1 MAMLG
6 SSSPRDDR
14 TSEAAATRAAPPA
27 VAEKGLVGGLLRS
40 TDWLVAVLPR
50 PLRELLRRPLTSPL
64 REQEDD
70 EVSAT
75 ILKVTVTV
83 SAVAFVLLAIT
94 DLVDVL
100 ALHRRIRAFDADLDG
115 GLWTWAS
122 VATEAAGAALLLLL
136 AMTAV
141 RWRAF
146 AVCSLILAYFS
157 LDDAVLIHEGIAGAL
172 DFFPHSSRIIWPLLY
187 LPLLV
192 GLTIQLWRIA
202 EAQHGPQVRALV
214 RGGLVALVVA
224 VLLEGGSP
232 LLFALGQ
239 GEGSIGYE
247 LEVALEEGL
256 EMTGWIWITG
266 GIAITLVQRLR
277 NGQRT

>member
-1 MAMLG
+1 MPMLG

-14 TSEAAATRAAPPA
+14 TSEAAATRATQPSVPD
-27 VAEKGLVGGLLRS
+27 EGLVGGLLRS
-40 TDWLVAVLPR
+40 TDWLVSVLPR
-50 PLRELLRRPLTSPL
+50 PLRDLLRTPLTSPL
-64 REQEDD
+64 HEQED
-70 EVSAT
+70 EVTAR
-75 ILKVTVTV
+75 ILKVTVTA

-122 VATEAAGAALLLLL
+122 VATEAVGAALLLLL
-136 AMTAV
+136 AMTTV

-146 AVCSLILAYFS
+146 AVCSLIMAYFS
-157 LDDAVLIHEGIAGAL
+157 LDDAVLIHEKIAGAL

-202 EAQHGPQVRALV
+202 EAQPGPRVRVLV

-247 LEVALEEGL
+247 LEVAVEEGL
-256 EMTGWIWITG
+256 EMTGWLWITG
-266 GIAITLVQRLR
+266 GIAIALVQRLR
-277 NGQRT
+277 NGQRS